1 MKPAMDSVMLRP
13 AEAAAVPKAQL
24 ACTCDGPPG
33 RETSPPDRE
42 AFLQEL
48 EAAMASARA
57 QGRPFAVLAVARQP
71 AVPTDTDIDTVHAP
85 ETTTAL
91 DWVLGARLGNACA
104 ATEVLAC
111 LGPGLWAVR
120 MALAEPACRLGATTL
135 QQRALALQAEL
146 QANLWLGGQWLQ
158 PLVNLGLAMFPG
170 DATDRRALLRAAQ
183 AAAAGA
189 SAQGGIR
196 FHGEADNAPV
206 LRQWQLGQ
214 ALRHA
219 LARDELRLEYQPQ
232 LSLDSGQIVGVEA
245 LLRWQTNDFGAV
257 PPAEFVP
264 LAERLG
270 LMDDIGQWCLRQAC
284 QQVMAWQ
291 QAGLPRLRVSVN
303 ISPVQWRQAD
313 LAQQVQR
320 VLIETGA
327 DPANLAIEL
336 SEDSVMADVAR
347 STQTLRELKALD
359 IEIAIDDFGTGSSG
373 LGALQRL
380 PVDVIKVD
388 RSFVQDVT
396 ASPESVSVTR
406 AIITMA
412 HGMQLRV
419 LAEGVETEGQLGLLA
434 ANGCD
439 LVQGNWLSPPVS
451 PEQMATLLREATML
465 PARFLRRREQQRT
478 LLLVDD
484 EENILAA
491 LKRLLRR
498 DGYRIVTA
506 HSGDEALQRL
516 AEERVGVIVSDQRMP
531 GMSGVEFLRR
541 AKVLYPDTV
550 RMTLSGFTDLQSII
564 DAVNEGAIYKFLT
577 KPWDD
582 ELLRQHVLEA
592 FRQKELDDENKR
604 LSMEVAHANAEL
616 EAASTRLAGLL
627 EVQREQ
633 TAWLAASASGAHE
646 MLDELPV
653 AVLGVDPDGLVAY
666 ANRAAFS
673 LLPQAQ
679 AALGSVADAVFP
691 MLLGCSLPADGPPV
705 PLQIGGRGYHALS
718 HRIEPSAS
726 VPQGRGRLVLL
737 ISGACEEAA

>member
-1 MKPAMDSVMLRP
+1 
-13 AEAAAVPKAQL
+13 
-24 ACTCDGPPG
+24 
-33 RETSPPDRE
+33 
-42 AFLQEL
+42 
-48 EAAMASARA
+48 
-57 QGRPFAVLAVARQP
+57 
-71 AVPTDTDIDTVHAP
+71 
-85 ETTTAL
+85 
-91 DWVLGARLGNACA
+91 
-104 ATEVLAC
+104 
-111 LGPGLWAVR
+111 
-120 MALAEPACRLGATTL
+120 
-135 QQRALALQAEL
+135 
-146 QANLWLGGQWLQ
+146 
-158 PLVNLGLAMFPG
+158 
-170 DATDRRALLRAAQ
+170 
-183 AAAAGA
+183 
-189 SAQGGIR
+189 
-196 FHGEADNAPV
+196 
-206 LRQWQLGQ
+206 
-214 ALRHA
+214 
-219 LARDELRLEYQPQ
+219 
-232 LSLDSGQIVGVEA
+232 
-245 LLRWQTNDFGAV
+245 
-257 PPAEFVP
+257 
-264 LAERLG
+264 
-270 LMDDIGQWCLRQAC
+270 
-284 QQVMAWQ
+284 MAWQ

>member
-1 MKPAMDSVMLRP
+1 
-13 AEAAAVPKAQL
+13 
-24 ACTCDGPPG
+24 
-33 RETSPPDRE
+33 
-42 AFLQEL
+42 
-48 EAAMASARA
+48 
-57 QGRPFAVLAVARQP
+57 
-71 AVPTDTDIDTVHAP
+71 
-85 ETTTAL
+85 
-91 DWVLGARLGNACA
+91 
-104 ATEVLAC
+104 
-111 LGPGLWAVR
+111 
-120 MALAEPACRLGATTL
+120 MALAEPACRLGPTTL

>member
-1 MKPAMDSVMLRP
+1 
-13 AEAAAVPKAQL
+13 
-24 ACTCDGPPG
+24 
-33 RETSPPDRE
+33 
-42 AFLQEL
+42 
-48 EAAMASARA
+48 
-57 QGRPFAVLAVARQP
+57 
-71 AVPTDTDIDTVHAP
+71 
-85 ETTTAL
+85 
-91 DWVLGARLGNACA
+91 
-104 ATEVLAC
+104 
-111 LGPGLWAVR
+111 
-120 MALAEPACRLGATTL
+120 
-135 QQRALALQAEL
+135 LQAEL

-158 PLVNLGLAMFPG
+158 PLVNLGLAMFNG

-582 ELLRQHVLEA
+582 DLLRQHVLEA

-737 ISGACEEAA
+737 ISGACEVSA

>member
-1 MKPAMDSVMLRP
+1 
-13 AEAAAVPKAQL
+13 
-24 ACTCDGPPG
+24 
-33 RETSPPDRE
+33 
-42 AFLQEL
+42 
-48 EAAMASARA
+48 
-57 QGRPFAVLAVARQP
+57 
-71 AVPTDTDIDTVHAP
+71 
-85 ETTTAL
+85 
-91 DWVLGARLGNACA
+91 
-104 ATEVLAC
+104 
-111 LGPGLWAVR
+111 
-120 MALAEPACRLGATTL
+120 
-135 QQRALALQAEL
+135 
-146 QANLWLGGQWLQ
+146 
-158 PLVNLGLAMFPG
+158 
-170 DATDRRALLRAAQ
+170 
-183 AAAAGA
+183 
-189 SAQGGIR
+189 
-196 FHGEADNAPV
+196 
-206 LRQWQLGQ
+206 
-214 ALRHA
+214 
-219 LARDELRLEYQPQ
+219 
-232 LSLDSGQIVGVEA
+232 
-245 LLRWQTNDFGAV
+245 
-257 PPAEFVP
+257 
-264 LAERLG
+264 
-270 LMDDIGQWCLRQAC
+270 
-284 QQVMAWQ
+284 
-291 QAGLPRLRVSVN
+291 
-303 ISPVQWRQAD
+303 
-313 LAQQVQR
+313 
-320 VLIETGA
+320 
-327 DPANLAIEL
+327 
-336 SEDSVMADVAR
+336 
-347 STQTLRELKALD
+347 
-359 IEIAIDDFGTGSSG
+359 
-373 LGALQRL
+373 
-380 PVDVIKVD
+380 VIKVD